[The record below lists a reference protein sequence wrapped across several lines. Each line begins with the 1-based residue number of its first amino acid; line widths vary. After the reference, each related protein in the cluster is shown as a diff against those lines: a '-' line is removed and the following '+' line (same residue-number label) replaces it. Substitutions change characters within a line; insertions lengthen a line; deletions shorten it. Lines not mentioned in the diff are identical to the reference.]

1 LKLEVEDAFPGFAH
15 GGNVEDTYLEKVTMM
30 IEEKGTGFA
39 P

>member
-1 LKLEVEDAFPGFAH
+1 LILEVEDAFPGFAH
-15 GGNVEDTYLEKVTMM
+15 GDNVEDTYLKKVTMM